1 MAPANTSMARGSAVS
16 LRDIVSAS
24 KAIEPRKQL
33 YMQLHQCQLAHL
45 MSLFRKV
52 HLSPICSFARLSPGW
67 EPPREVVQGDSR
79 FWELYGQ
86 RYGRTGTGPTTT
98 PHGSLAPPSPNPVS
112 IPHHLHA

>member
-67 EPPREVVQGDSR
+67 EPPREGVQGDRR
-79 FWELYGQ
+79 FLELYGQ
-86 RYGRTGTGPTTT
+86 RYRTTATGPRGT
-98 PHGSLAPPSPNPVS
+98 PTARLAARSASPV
-112 IPHHLHA
+112 